1 MRILKT
7 ILYWVVQCTWGVIMT
22 LIGSVVAAICL
33 ITKHKPK
40 RFGKAVYFVIGKNWG
55 GISLGGFF
63 FISASQDDM
72 NTKTHEYGHTIQ
84 NLLLGPL
91 FPFIVGIP
99 SASRCQLFNL
109 HSDVKRKKYS
119 ILFPVITIG
128 VSLICFVASICVLS
142 FTSFVNLGRTLTI
155 ITSTLVL
162 YASII
167 SLWINCF
174 EYPNLWKHDYYSVW
188 FERTASS
195 IGGKLV
201 DNRDF

>member
-1 MRILKT
+1 MRTLKT
-7 ILYWVVQCTWGVIMT
+7 IFYWFIQCTWGIIMT
-22 LIGSVVAAICL
+22 FIGSVVAVICL
-33 ITKHKPK
+33 VTKHKPK

-63 FISASQDDM
+63 FVSGTQDDID
-72 NTKTHEYGHTIQ
+72 TKSHEYGHTIQ

-109 HSDVKRKKYS
+109 RSDAARKKYS
-119 ILFPVITIG
+119 ILFPAVTIG
-128 VSLICFVASICVLS
+128 ASLVCFVISISILS
-142 FTSFVNLGRTLTI
+142 FTSFVNLGKILTI
-155 ITSTLVL
+155 ITAVLVL
-162 YASII
+162 YASVI

-174 EYPNLWKHDYYSVW
+174 EYPNFWKHDYYSVW

-195 IGGKLV
+195 IGGKLI
-201 DNRDF
+201 DNRNF